1 MVPSE
6 YVVSLHFGTK
16 IRVHGYLAHD
26 YAPEGKIRWFIY
38 QIVDEPCNLIYVG
51 STVSLTNRWSQ
62 HKSKANSEASN
73 STGLSKHFMNGGC
86 PNDQGRDKRT
96 LFINLVDHLDT
107 TREELNNA
115 GHEPGAKC
123 KCCVCGK
130 LKTLE
135 DKFMVRTGSFYNHGL
150 NTRDEIRRK
159 SRCNW

>member
-1 MVPSE
+1 
-6 YVVSLHFGTK
+6 
-16 IRVHGYLAHD
+16 
-26 YAPEGKIRWFIY
+26 
-38 QIVDEPCNLIYVG
+38 
-51 STVSLTNRWSQ
+51 
-62 HKSKANSEASN
+62 
-73 STGLSKHFMNGGC
+73 MNGGC

-123 KCCVCGK
+123 KCHVCGK
-130 LKTLE
+130 HKTLE

-150 NTRDEIRRK
+150 NTCDEIRRK